1 MARANTWDH
10 DPRSA
15 PLSKVCQIGAATNIV
30 VVEGVSPV
38 SYASKARQKM
48 TTHSLKGIWVLLT
61 VVGML
66 WAHGWAV
73 AGSAPYESSQDTS
86 VEGHSRAHHAPADA
100 PQSRQSALVVAQG
113 RSKTACSCPVKQCPN
128 ENAPACQASCEMPQ
142 TATCTCGATCDTDS
156 GYVKGVNSCTCQ

>member
-1 MARANTWDH
+1 
-10 DPRSA
+10 
-15 PLSKVCQIGAATNIV
+15 
-30 VVEGVSPV
+30 
-38 SYASKARQKM
+38 M
-48 TTHSLKGIWVLLT
+48 TTNSLKGIWVLLT

-156 GYVKGVNSCTCQ
+156 GYVNGVNSCTCQ